1 MQWTHW
7 TVPVEILLE
16 WGGMVTCNIPS
27 AYRFGMTIVPSTL
40 NTALKLQSSRKTWG
54 NRIIH
59 GLTSST
65 FQTPQKSDLCASPLF
80 CPLRRSG
87 RQWPY
92 QPLPQLPLYW
102 NRIAD
107 KKKKKKLTG
116 TEIAVEERPP
126 LDRKALNL
134 FSSLPQPYKS
144 KGLAFLFLP
153 TRLVHSLGP
162 QLHWP

>member
-1 MQWTHW
+1 M
-7 TVPVEILLE
+7 
-16 WGGMVTCNIPS
+16 
-27 AYRFGMTIVPSTL
+27 
-40 NTALKLQSSRKTWG
+40 
-54 NRIIH
+54 
-59 GLTSST
+59 
-65 FQTPQKSDLCASPLF
+65 D
-80 CPLRRSG
+80 
-87 RQWPY
+87 
-92 QPLPQLPLYW
+92 LPLLPSRPHKNQISVRPHFSVLCVEVVDNDPT
-102 NRIAD
+102 NRCLSSLYIETASQT
-107 KKKKKKLTG
+107 KKKKKLTG